1 MDERGASGGMA
12 RRSFLAAGLAGVVAV
27 GLSSCVWGDP
37 APTPTAVPTPDP
49 TSAPDASGVP
59 RPTNMRRSA
68 WGSDPYARGSFSFPE
83 FGSTDALRER
93 LTTPVGDRLV
103 FAGEATSTAAPGT
116 LDGARRSGLRAA
128 TSIAALGGPG
138 ERIAV
143 IGAGMAG
150 LTAARRLADEGFEV
164 LVIEA
169 RERIGGRVESVDDDA
184 FGGTVELGT
193 WFIQNDDDL
202 LGALAGASVTTTA
215 VGGVAAVR
223 RPDGTPVEP
232 SPVGIDAL
240 EQAHAWAE
248 GRPHDVPVATALLG
262 AGMIPMS
269 ETPGDDGVSPAA
281 WLRHAL
287 TSGLQPLTG
296 STPTVVSAQQF
307 DPARLVDPLAEVRVP
322 AEPIADVFA
331 PLAEGL
337 DLVLSSAVS
346 RIAYD
351 DERVSLRLDTGE
363 SINVDR
369 AVVTL
374 PLGVLKTDQVRFEP
388 ALPRPQQHA
397 IAQIGMGVVD
407 VVWLAFDEPFW
418 RSDAAAEADAAA
430 EPDAA
435 AEADAAAGAETPA
448 DADATADAGPA
459 ASVLTV
465 VGAYP
470 TVAAWIDAGVATG
483 SGDAVLVGVIASTQA
498 TRLEQLSDQDF
509 LTAVLADL
517 EPFATAGG

>member
-12 RRSFLAAGLAGVVAV
+12 RRSFLAAGLSGVVAV
-27 GLSSCVWGDP
+27 VLSSCTWGDEP
-37 APTPTAVPTPDP
+37 VPTKAPTPGP
-49 TSAPDASGVP
+49 TSTTPPSPVP

-83 FGSTDALRER
+83 FGSTDAMRER
-93 LTTPVGDRLV
+93 LATPVGGRIV

-128 TSIAALGGPG
+128 GDIAGLAEPG

-150 LTAARRLADEGFEV
+150 LTAARQLADDGFEV

-169 RERIGGRVESVDDDA
+169 RERIGGRVESVQDDA
-184 FGGTVELGT
+184 LGGTIELGT
-193 WFIQNDDDL
+193 WFVPNDDDL
-202 LGALAGASVTTTA
+202 LEAMASASVTTTT
-215 VGGVAAVR
+215 VGGDAAVYR
-223 RPDGTPVEP
+223 NDGTPVAP
-232 SPVGIDAL
+232 SPVGVEAL
-240 EQAHAWAE
+240 EQAHIWA
-248 GRPHDVPVATALLG
+248 GGQPHDVPVATALLG

-269 ETPGDDGVSPAA
+269 ETAGDDGVSPAA

-287 TSGLQPLTG
+287 ASGLQPTTG
-296 STPTVVSAQQF
+296 ASPTVVSAQQF
-307 DPARLVDPLAEVRVP
+307 DPTRMLGAFASEDDPYADIRLPAAPLS
-322 AEPIADVFA
+322 DLFT

-351 DERVSLRLDTGE
+351 EQRVSLRLDTGE

-407 VVWLAFDEPFW
+407 VVWLAFEEPFW
-418 RSDAAAEADAAA
+418 RADAAG

-435 AEADAAAGAETPA
+435 GSAA
-448 DADATADAGPA
+448 PA
-459 ASVLTV
+459 ASLLSV
-465 VGAYP
+465 VGDYP
-470 TVAAWIDAGVATG
+470 TVAFWIDAGVATG
-483 SGDAVLVGVIASTQA
+483 SGDPVLVGVIASTQA

-509 LTAVLADL
+509 VAAVLVDL
-517 EPFATAGG
+517 EPFATAGD